1 VSRAHRAADGVV
13 GGVAVDQT
21 VVVCSV
27 VVWHGDMHTGATY
40 LWDMGHGRI
49 HGRSG
54 GRNTGTTYS
63 LGVESLLS
71 DYMYMTWPELT
82 T

>member
-1 VSRAHRAADGVV
+1 
-13 GGVAVDQT
+13 VDQT